1 MDLAAALA
9 VSFLL
14 MAARAFSAEFNG
26 FLAESG
32 TAEVDFCDV
41 GGSCVAVSDILL
53 AACAVAVSLAG
64 TGL

>member
-1 MDLAAALA
+1 
-9 VSFLL
+9 
-14 MAARAFSAEFNG
+14 MAARAFSAEFWG

-32 TAEVDFCDV
+32 TVVVAFCDV
-41 GGSCVAVSDILL
+41 GGSCVAVSDGLL